1 LSGSTPLGGN
11 RLALLIARLLAQRS
25 VSNPSQDDL
34 GEHQQHCAPPF
45 GRQRQPQGRTRLTGL
60 AHGVTP
66 ATEPAPEALRDRS
79 SVICQTLS
87 NYQRQPV
94 WDIELF
100 FKWIKQH
107 LRIKR
112 FYGTS
117 ENAVRTQIWIAISV
131 YVLVAIIKKKLRL
144 EVSLHTLL
152 QVLSLTLF
160 EKLPLKQAVAGV
172 EPIANSPTPTS

>member
-1 LSGSTPLGGN
+1 AARSRCRRAILSGSTPLGGN

-66 ATEPAPEALRDRS
+66 ATEPAPQALRDRF

-107 LRIKR
+107 LRITA
-112 FYGTS
+112 FFGTS
-117 ENAVRTQIWIAISV
+117 ENAVKSQIWIAVSV
-131 YVLVAIIKKKLRL
+131 YVLV
-144 EVSLHTLL
+144 
-152 QVLSLTLF
+152 
-160 EKLPLKQAVAGV
+160 
-172 EPIANSPTPTS
+172 